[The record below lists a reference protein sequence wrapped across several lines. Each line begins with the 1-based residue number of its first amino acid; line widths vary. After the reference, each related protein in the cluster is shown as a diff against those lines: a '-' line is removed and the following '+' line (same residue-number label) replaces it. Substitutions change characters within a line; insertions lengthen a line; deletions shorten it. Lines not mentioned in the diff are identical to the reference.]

1 MPTQEEEF
9 FKRLRATFNVE
20 AEEHLQAIASGLLEM
35 EKSPQPARQ
44 QVVIESVYREAH
56 SLKGAARAVSLSD
69 VEAICQALES
79 VLAAWKQ
86 QRINA
91 SPETFDT
98 LHRAVDAIRSVLA
111 LPEAGQSTFDTR
123 QRSELIQRLSRLEA
137 NAPFTGRAQLEGA
150 EAGRPESPS
159 SQAPSLGPPV
169 APERSVLVG
178 ETVRISTATLDARLL
193 QAEEMLA
200 VKMTAAQRAAD
211 LRGVTALFEPWRKAW
226 AKVFPAVSAGGQRRA
241 RRANSEVKGGP
252 SHESAEL
259 MEFLDW
265 NSEYMISLENRLISL
280 ARQADQDRQSVGRL
294 VDNLLEDSKR
304 LLMLPF
310 STLANQFP
318 KLVRDLARDQ
328 GKETELEVRGGEI
341 EIDKR
346 VLEEMKDVFIHI
358 LRNCVDHGVEGPDQ
372 RARSDKPRRAT
383 INIAAAQV
391 NGNKVEI
398 LVSDDGAG
406 VDLEKLKESAVR
418 RGIVAEAEARA
429 LGEAETLALMYHSEV
444 STSQIIT
451 EISGR
456 GLGMAIVRAKVE
468 KLGGQVSIES
478 QRGVGTTL
486 RMVLPLTLARFR
498 GVLVEVAGGVFVVP
512 TANVERVLR
521 VSPLEI
527 RTVENRETIL
537 LHGRALSLARLDDVL
552 ELPAK
557 TKYAGDSRPLPL
569 VVLRSAEQRIAFAVD
584 DVLHEEEVLVKP
596 LKRPLVRVRNIVGAT
611 VLGSGKAVPILNV
624 ADLIKSARR
633 SAAAFAPAAVADKE
647 AKTEKGKVLV
657 VEDSITS
664 RMLLKNILE
673 SAGYQV
679 RTAVDGID
687 AYTALREEAFELV
700 VSDVEMPRMNGFDLT
715 ARIRADKRLSEL
727 PVVLVTALES
737 REERERGIDAGAN
750 AYIVKSDFEQSNLL
764 DTVRR
769 LV

>member
-1 MPTQEEEF
+1 
-9 FKRLRATFNVE
+9 
-20 AEEHLQAIASGLLEM
+20 
-35 EKSPQPARQ
+35 
-44 QVVIESVYREAH
+44 
-56 SLKGAARAVSLSD
+56 
-69 VEAICQALES
+69 
-79 VLAAWKQ
+79 
-86 QRINA
+86 
-91 SPETFDT
+91 
-98 LHRAVDAIRSVLA
+98 
-111 LPEAGQSTFDTR
+111 
-123 QRSELIQRLSRLEA
+123 
-137 NAPFTGRAQLEGA
+137 
-150 EAGRPESPS
+150 
-159 SQAPSLGPPV
+159 
-169 APERSVLVG
+169 
-178 ETVRISTATLDARLL
+178 VRISTATLDARLL

-200 VKMTAAQRAAD
+200 VKLTAAQRAAD
-211 LRGVTALFEPWRKAW
+211 LRDVTALFEPWRKAW
-226 AKVFPAVSAGGQRRA
+226 ARISAAARASRQNRERQARSEGKSGPGDVST
-241 RRANSEVKGGP
+241 
-252 SHESAEL
+252 EL

-265 NSEYMISLENRLISL
+265 NSGYVSALENRLISL
-280 ARQADQDRQSVGRL
+280 ARQADQDRQSAGRL
-294 VDNLLEDSKR
+294 VDNLMEDSKR

-318 KLVRDLARDQ
+318 KLVRDLGRDQ
-328 GKETELEVRGGEI
+328 GKEAELEVRGGDI

-346 VLEEMKDVFIHI
+346 VLEEMKDGFIHI
-358 LRNCVDHGVEGPDQ
+358 LRNCVDHGVEKPDQ
-372 RARSDKPRRAT
+372 RARMNKPRRAT
-383 INIAAAQV
+383 IRLEAAQV

-398 LVSDDGAG
+398 LVSDDGDG

-418 RGIVAEAEARA
+418 HGIVAEAEARA
-429 LGEAETLALMYHSEV
+429 LSEPEALELIYQSEV
-444 STSQIIT
+444 STSEIIT

-468 KLGGQVSIES
+468 TLGGQISIAS

-498 GVLVEVAGGVFVVP
+498 GVLVETAGATFVVP

-521 VSPLEI
+521 VSPQEI

-537 LHGRALSLARLDDVL
+537 LQGRAVSLARLDAVL

-557 TKYAGDSRPLPL
+557 TRYAGDSRPVPL
-569 VVLRSAEQRIAFAVD
+569 VVLRSVEQRIAFAVD
-584 DVLHEEEVLVKP
+584 EILHEEEVLVKP
-596 LKRPLVRVRNIVGAT
+596 LKKPLVRVRNIAGAT

-624 ADLIKSARR
+624 ADLMKAART
-633 SAAAFAPAAVADKE
+633 AATGFAPAGIAMKE
-647 AKTEKGKVLV
+647 VKRAKGRVLV

-679 RTAVDGID
+679 RTAVDGLD
-687 AYTALREEAFELV
+687 AYTALREEDFELV

-727 PVVLVTALES
+727 PVVLVTALGS

-750 AYIVKSDFEQSNLL
+750 AYIVKSNFEQSNLL